1 MWQVGGSVTQAGLAL
16 WLFTVG
22 KRMAGGGGG
31 KEVRKESEKGS
42 FFSQSK

>member
-1 MWQVGGSVTQAGLAL
+1 MQARLGL

-31 KEVRKESEKGS
+31 TEVRKEN
-42 FFSQSK
+42 